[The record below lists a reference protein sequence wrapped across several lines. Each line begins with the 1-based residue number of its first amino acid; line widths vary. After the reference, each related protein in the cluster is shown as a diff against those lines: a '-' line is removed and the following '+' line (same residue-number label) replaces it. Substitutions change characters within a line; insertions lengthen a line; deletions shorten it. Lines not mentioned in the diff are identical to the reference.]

1 MDLIDRFRYIMKLN
15 QLTASAFADEIGVQ
29 RSSVSHVLS
38 GRNKPGLEFIQKV
51 LNTYPKVDANWL
63 INGTTKVDVKQ
74 SAGELDF
81 SKETEENTTAVTGS
95 EESQSSFAEETKE
108 KREKTSVETEF
119 QANSTKMVERII
131 VFYSDQ
137 TFETFTK

>member
-51 LNTYPKVDANWL
+51 LKTYPKVDANWL
-63 INGTTKVDVKQ
+63 INGTTKVDTGK
-74 SAGELDF
+74 ATGELVF
-81 SKETEENTTAVTGS
+81 F
-95 EESQSSFAEETKE
+95 EESASDAADSSKTQSSLAEETT
-108 KREKTSVETEF
+108 KRQEESRVESEN
-119 QANSTKMVERII
+119 QSNSAKKVERII
-131 VFYSDQ
+131 VFYSDH
-137 TFETFTK
+137 TFETFSK